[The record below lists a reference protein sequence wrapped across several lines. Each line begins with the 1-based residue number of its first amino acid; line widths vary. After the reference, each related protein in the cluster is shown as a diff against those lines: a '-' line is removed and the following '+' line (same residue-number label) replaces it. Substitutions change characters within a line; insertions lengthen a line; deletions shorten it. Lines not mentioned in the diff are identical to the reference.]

1 MFKWI
6 REWWNRPAA
15 KRRILEVITID
26 NWIAGLDITR
36 QAKVNIAQTYIITD
50 QLIDEGL
57 IEFKWDRSGLR
68 TRGGRKRKMFRK
80 INHGS

>member
-1 MFKWI
+1 MEKLMFKWI
-6 REWWNRPAA
+6 REWWSRPAA
-15 KRRILEVITID
+15 RQRILEVITID

-57 IEFKWDRSGLR
+57 IEFKWDRSGLH
-68 TRGGRKRKMFRK
+68 TRGGLKRKVFRK
-80 INHGS
+80 I